1 MRRSASEAIR
11 ELETRIAHLEKSAR
25 PNDIG
30 VDKVVNKMAY
40 IHRFSSG
47 HIVLSVLRADANE
60 AKRAIEEIGG
70 GEENPFVKNDITY
83 KMKKLGY
90 LVTFTVSSPEFL
102 QAHDVVLSLKKA
114 GFFLVSHDSWK

>member
-1 MRRSASEAIR
+1 MKRSASEIIR
-11 ELETRIAHLEKSAR
+11 NLETKIARLEKSAR

-30 VDKVVNKMAY
+30 VDEVVHKMAY

-47 HIVLSVLRADANE
+47 YMVLSVPYGDANE

-70 GEENPFVKNDITY
+70 GEKNPFVKNDITY
-83 KMKKLGY
+83 KMQKLGY
-90 LVTFTVSSPEFL
+90 MATFTVSSPEWL
-102 QAHDVVLSLKKA
+102 QAHDVVLSLKQA